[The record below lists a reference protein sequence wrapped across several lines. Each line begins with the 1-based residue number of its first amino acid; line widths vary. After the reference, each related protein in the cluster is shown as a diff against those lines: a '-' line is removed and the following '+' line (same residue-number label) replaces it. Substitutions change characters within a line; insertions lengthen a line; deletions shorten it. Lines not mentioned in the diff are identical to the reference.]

1 MFCAYLNDIM
11 AREPLQLAP
20 ILESSLNWLTEHVA
34 SATLGNYPLGKPDW
48 FANVHTY
55 ETCSEAACIWESHAQ
70 TVDLQYVITG
80 EEGIRWFPASKL
92 NGPLRTFTDCDRLEW
107 ESPSHATSMLTLRSG
122 MFAIFLP
129 GEAHCPMIALDSP
142 IHIRKAVVKIPIRL
156 LLNQSS

>member
-1 MFCAYLNDIM
+1 M
-11 AREPLQLAP
+11 QLSP
-20 ILESSLNWLTEHVA
+20 IIESSLNWLTEHVA

-55 ETCSEAACIWESHAQ
+55 ETRSEAACIWESHAQ
-70 TVDLQYVITG
+70 TADLQYVITG

-92 NGPLRTFTDCDRLEW
+92 NGPLRTFRDCDRLEW
-107 ESPSHATSMLTLRSG
+107 ESPSPTASMLTLRSG

-142 IHIRKAVVKIPIRL
+142 MQIRKAVVKIPLSL
-156 LLNQSS
+156 LLKQTV